1 MSSAPMVF
9 PVASLEAYRFT
20 SAGYARRTI
29 LLGPTTG
36 AGPPS
41 PRGTHFAV
49 ARLTADTG
57 DRLVLTG

>member
-9 PVASLEAYRFT
+9 PVASLEVYRFT

-36 AGPPS
+36 AGS
-41 PRGTHFAV
+41 PGGTHFVV
-49 ARLTADTG
+49 ARLTGDTG
-57 DRLVLTG
+57 NRLVLTG